1 MMSIGRVSA
10 GNGYEY
16 LTGAVRNDAHDYYV
30 GAGEAPG
37 RWTGSGCDR
46 LGLEGAVVD
55 AEMANLFGAAAHP
68 TTGEILSAPY
78 RHYRTVEERITAKI
92 EALGADPT
100 ADQVAAARAEQY
112 RIGDR
117 APVAGYDCTFS
128 PVKSVSAVWALAP
141 TAERRV
147 IEDAHDA
154 AIDAAFGWLEQR
166 ALHTRAGRDGVRHL
180 DAEGFIVARFRHRT
194 SRNGDPQLHTHCA
207 VANRVWSSTED
218 RWRALDGQGLYRERA
233 GADAVYTAA
242 LERELTG
249 RLGFEFET
257 RGDVREV
264 AAVPAELIGRWSSR
278 RRQILDRYDEL
289 TGELSRART
298 AAERSTILRTVTLET
313 RRDKIRDGH
322 VGLHERWTTEAADL
336 GVTWQTLTN
345 TKSTD
350 ATTVE
355 LDRDLVV
362 HTALDALEGS
372 RARWTYSHLA
382 AAVAK
387 AADRALDGDELRAL
401 VDQALAAGRVV
412 ELSVADVGDGA
423 PMTRADGESVYRDP
437 QREQWSTIA
446 ITDAEAF
453 LIETA
458 SEPPAPTTTR
468 SSVKAALAERDL
480 GVDQAAA
487 VEQIL
492 CDPERITVVIGPAGT
507 GKTHTQRTVVD
518 IARLHGRDVL
528 GLALSQNAA
537 DVLADEAGC
546 RCENIA
552 KTRFHNYPFPN
563 GGVVIVDEAA
573 MAGTL
578 DLAWIARTA
587 VAADCKVVFVGDDQ
601 QLQSP
606 SAGGIIRT
614 LTHSPST
621 VWLGE
626 VRRFTSRWEADA
638 TIALRDGDAGVAAT
652 YQRHDR
658 LKGGTRDEMTAA
670 IVADWWDDHL
680 HGVSTLMMAGDNDTV
695 ADLAGAARALRIAA
709 GEVEA
714 MGVTIRDGNR
724 VGRGDL
730 IVTRR
735 NNPYLISEHGRPVTN
750 RAVWTVTDRHPNGA
764 LTVVGERHGDRLFLP
779 PDYVTEN
786 VELAY
791 AATGHGAQ
799 GRTVDAGRTLFDE
812 RSSRS
817 GLYVTMTRGRHF
829 NIGYGTLDQ
838 PSDTDL
844 KQIADNA
851 AVLFAKVVGNDDRAV
866 SATEQLDAELEHADS
881 TSRLDTLH
889 DDWTSLITRHLRPD
903 GDLQPGDVVNAADRD
918 NIGIILHVESTT
930 GTADV
935 QFTSPSRYQAIIGLP
950 LDSLTL
956 LQPAPPEWLHDPAQV
971 RAIAA
976 NAGDQQLAGM
986 LDFVAMIDDARR
998 VRAEEL
1004 RACAGDQP
1012 WARLVPQA
1020 HLAAVA
1026 YYRDRH
1032 QVTGDQPIGLEP
1044 SIRSHT
1050 QHQQWQDLHRS
1061 IAETATLEQLVATAT
1076 SPTAPAHIVEAI
1088 GRRRELLL
1096 TQIASA
1102 STPPEWA
1109 GRLVGDRWS
1118 TNTNERNR
1126 QYQVIGKVALYRDR
1140 YGVVDSSIGPRPTD
1154 RTQLHIWT
1162 VLLHEVGAQNRIDA
1176 TARTHDRTFQSDLER

>member
-37 RWTGSGCDR
+37 RWTGSGCER
-46 LGLEGAVVD
+46 LGLHGAVVD
-55 AEMANLFGAAAHP
+55 GEMANLFGAAAHP

-78 RHYRTVEERITAKI
+78 RHYRTIEERITAKT
-92 EALGADPT
+92 ETLGPDPT
-100 ADQVAAARAEQY
+100 ADQVAAVRAEQY

-141 TAERRV
+141 AAERRE

-207 VANRVWSSTED
+207 VANRVWSPTEE

-257 RGDVREV
+257 RGDTREV
-264 AAVPAELIGRWSSR
+264 ATVPAELIVRWSSR

-298 AAERSTILRTVTLET
+298 AAERSNILRTVTLET

-322 VGLHERWTTEAADL
+322 VGLHERWNAEAADL
-336 GVTWQTLTN
+336 GVTWQTL
-345 TKSTD
+345 
-350 ATTVE
+350 ATVPSAASATVE

-362 HTALDALEGS
+362 HAALDALEGS

-382 AAVAK
+382 AAIAK
-387 AADRALDGDELRAL
+387 AADRALSGDELRVL
-401 VDQALAAGRVV
+401 VDQTLGSGRVV
-412 ELSVADVGDGA
+412 ELSVADVGDDA

-458 SEPPAPTTTR
+458 TQPTAPVTAR
-468 SSVKAALAERDL
+468 STVKAALATRNL
-480 GVDQAAA
+480 GVDQAVA

-492 CDPERITVVIGPAGT
+492 CDPERISVVIGPAGT
-507 GKTHTQRTVVD
+507 GKTHAQWTVVD
-518 IARLHGRDVL
+518 IARLHGREVL

-552 KTRFHNYPFPN
+552 KTRWHNYPFPN

-573 MAGTL
+573 MAGTP

-587 VAADCKVVFVGDDQ
+587 VAADCKVVFVGDDL

-638 TIALRDGDAGVAAT
+638 TIQLRDGDAGVAAT

-658 LKGGTRDEMTAA
+658 LRGGTRDEMTAA

-680 HGVSTLMMAGDNDTV
+680 RGVSTLMMAGDNDTV

-714 MGVTIRDGNR
+714 NGVTIRDGNR
-724 VGRGDL
+724 VGRGDR

-735 NNPYLISEHGRPVTN
+735 NNPYLVSEHGRPVTN
-750 RAVWTVTDRHPNGA
+750 RAVWTVTDRHPDGA
-764 LTVVGERHGDRLFLP
+764 LTVVGERHGGRLFLP
-779 PDYVTEN
+779 PDYVNEH

-799 GRTVDAGRTLFDE
+799 GRTVDGGRTLYDE
-812 RSSRS
+812 RSTRS
-817 GLYVTMTRGRHF
+817 SLYVMMTRGRHF

-844 KQIADNA
+844 KQIAENA
-851 AVLFAKVVGNDDRAV
+851 AVLFAKVVGNDDRAI
-866 SATEQLDAELEHADS
+866 SATEQLANELEYADS
-881 TSRLDTLH
+881 TSHLDALR
-889 DDWTSLITRHLRPD
+889 DDWTSLISNHLRAE
-903 GDLQPGDVVNAADRD
+903 GELQPGDRVNAADRD
-918 NIGIILHVESTT
+918 NIGTIINSDDDTCRAV
-930 GTADV
+930 V
-935 QFTSPSRYQAIIGLP
+935 QFTSPEGHQANVDLP
-950 LDSLTL
+950 TDSLTL
-956 LQPAPPEWLHDPAQV
+956 LRPVPPEWLSDLDGA
-971 RAIAA
+971 RNAA
-976 NAGDQQLAGM
+976 EQTGDHELVQ
-986 LDFVAMIDDARR
+986 MIDYLTDIETDRHDKA
-998 VRAEEL
+998 AEL
-1004 RACAGDQP
+1004 VASAHDQP
-1012 WARLVPQA
+1012 WSELVPTER
-1020 HLAAVA
+1020 LSAVA
-1026 YYRDRH
+1026 YYRDRYEISN
-1032 QVTGDQPIGLEP
+1032 DDPIGPEP
-1044 SIRSHT
+1044 STRSQAKHEEWHT
-1050 QHQQWQDLHRS
+1050 LRPS
-1061 IAETATLEQLVATAT
+1061 IKPTATLRDLVHRGDVSSNAAGNVD
-1076 SPTAPAHIVEAI
+1076 AVKL
-1088 GRRRELLL
+1088 RRETVLAE
-1096 TQIASA
+1096 IDSA
-1102 STPPEWA
+1102 STPPQWA
-1109 GRLVGDRWS
+1109 AAVVGPRWS
-1118 TNTNERNR
+1118 TDPQRHG
-1126 QYQVIGKVALYRDR
+1126 QQQALVGKLALYRDR
-1140 YGVVDSSIGPRPTD
+1140 YGTTGPGIGQRPIDS
-1154 RTQLHIWT
+1154 TQSRIWT
-1162 VLLHEVGAQNRIDA
+1162 VLRHEIASQTPPKDLVA
-1176 TARTHDRTFQSDLER
+1176 ARNHVQERER